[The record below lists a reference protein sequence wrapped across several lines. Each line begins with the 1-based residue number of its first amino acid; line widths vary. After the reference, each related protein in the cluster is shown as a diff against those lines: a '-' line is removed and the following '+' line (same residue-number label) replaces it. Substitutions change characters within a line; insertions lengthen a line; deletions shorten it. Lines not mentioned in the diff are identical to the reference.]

1 MPPVAVTLALPLL
14 PPKQLTLV
22 VAVAVAANA
31 DAGCV
36 IATLAVAVHPFAS
49 VMVTVYEPA
58 ERLLADA
65 VVLPLD
71 QL

>member
-1 MPPVAVTLALPLL
+1 MPPFAVAFALPLL

-22 VAVAVAANA
+22 VAVAVAASA
-31 DAGCV
+31 DASWV
-36 IATLAVAVHPFAS
+36 IVTLAVAVHPWAS

-71 QL
+71 QE

>member
-1 MPPVAVTLALPLL
+1 VPPFAVTLALPLL

-22 VAVAVAANA
+22 VAVAVAASA
-31 DAGCV
+31 EAGWV
-36 IATLAVAVHPFAS
+36 MLTLAVAVHPFAS